1 MNFKKLFGLRLRELR
16 KNKKLSQAELAEQ
29 VCVDPKHISF
39 LETGRNF
46 PSTAL
51 LERLAVV
58 LEVEIQ
64 EMFNF
69 SHNKDRKM
77 ILCEIQMLIN
87 ELDDEK
93 LKLAHRILFDIA
105 R

>member
-1 MNFKKLFGLRLRELR
+1 VNFKKLFGLRLRELR
-16 KNKKLSQAELAEQ
+16 KNKKLSQAELAEL
-29 VCVDPKHISF
+29 VSVDPKHISF

-51 LERLAVV
+51 LERLTVV
-58 LEVEIQ
+58 LEVDIQ

-69 SHNKDRKM
+69 AHNKDRKM
-77 ILCEIQMLIN
+77 ILCEINMLLN
-87 ELDDEK
+87 NFNDEK